1 MDGII
6 SLDFMD
12 RTCNCNHASKIDGK
26 CSHNGECRKMCVI
39 YKATCKRFAIS
50 PTLDKHNKN
59 LRIAWASIFFKMS
72 RN

>member
-1 MDGII
+1 MESYLSTSWIEPATATTHQK
-6 SLDFMD
+6 LMENVA
-12 RTCNCNHASKIDGK
+12 TMENAGK
-26 CSHNGECRKMCVI
+26 CVSYTKQPV
-39 YKATCKRFAIS
+39 RFAIS